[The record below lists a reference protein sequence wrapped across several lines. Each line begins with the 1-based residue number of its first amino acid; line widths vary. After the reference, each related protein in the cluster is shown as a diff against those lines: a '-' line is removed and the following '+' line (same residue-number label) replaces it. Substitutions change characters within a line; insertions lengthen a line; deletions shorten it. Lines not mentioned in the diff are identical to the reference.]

1 MLFQFLNSTLDIK
14 GVKINLPE
22 SANDCNKVL
31 ETIKKDYEKN
41 ITQIKGL
48 LKVNRSKANPL
59 SIYRDVLM
67 S

>member
-1 MLFQFLNSTLDIK
+1 
-14 GVKINLPE
+14 
-22 SANDCNKVL
+22 L
-31 ETIKKDYEKN
+31 ETIKKDFEKN

-48 LKVNRSKANPL
+48 LKVNRSKANPI